1 MFMVT
6 WWKCK
11 KFDLFGTIIQI
22 AGKGGI
28 QILQVSQSSDL
39 FSERIQA
46 CSAPDWKKLV
56 LPPRSTNK
64 LNLLR
69 SKKKRIITLLRL
81 LDQCCQWWSRR
92 SSARQGTVRC
102 CSWCTSWSARAAPGR
117 SREGSK
123 SRRRRRHRPPASTC
137 RSPPSGAPA
146 RSPPSRPV

>member
-11 KFDLFGTIIQI
+11 KFDLFWYNNTNSRKRGDTDSPSFTIVRSLFWKNSSLLGPGLEEISTPTLKQKQI
-22 AGKGGI
+22 NPI
-28 QILQVSQSSDL
+28 V
-39 FSERIQA
+39 
-46 CSAPDWKKLV
+46 V
-56 LPPRSTNK
+56 
-64 LNLLR
+64 
-69 SKKKRIITLLRL
+69 KKRIITLSRL

-92 SSARQGTVRC
+92 SSARRGTARC

-117 SREGSK
+117 NLEGSK
-123 SRRRRRHRPPASTC
+123 SRRRRRHQPPASIC